1 MKKNA
6 TQVPGYQ
13 ASSYS
18 QNDAGKL
25 KTSTTGYTDIINLN
39 LTTVTLCKLGT
50 CSYFAMFVMVTKE
63 ESRIFNACDVGDTI
77 PNCQHSH
84 FI

>member
-13 ASSYS
+13 ASTYS

-25 KTSTTGYTDIINLN
+25 KTSTTGYTGISNLY
-39 LTTVTLCKLGT
+39 LTTVYYVTLCILGT
-50 CSYFAMFVMVTKE
+50 CSYFAKFVMVTKE
-63 ESRIFNACDVGDTI
+63 ES
-77 PNCQHSH
+77 
-84 FI
+84 

>member
-18 QNDAGKL
+18 QNDPGKL
-25 KTSTTGYTDIINLN
+25 ETSTTGYTDITNLN
-39 LTTVTLCKLGT
+39 LTTVYYVTLCILGT
-50 CSYFAMFVMVTKE
+50 SSYFAKFVMGTKE
-63 ESRIFNACDVGDTI
+63 ES
-77 PNCQHSH
+77 
-84 FI
+84 

>member
-13 ASSYS
+13 ASTYS

-39 LTTVTLCKLGT
+39 LTTVTLCILGT
-50 CSYFAMFVMVTKE
+50 CSYVAKFVMVTKE
-63 ESRIFNACDVGDTI
+63 ESKYLMPVMLEVLYQI
-77 PNCQHSH
+77 SH

>member
-18 QNDAGKL
+18 QNDPGKL
-25 KTSTTGYTDIINLN
+25 KTSTTGYTGISNLN
-39 LTTVTLCKLGT
+39 LTTVYYVTLCILGT
-50 CSYFAMFVMVTKE
+50 CSYVAKFVMGTKE
-63 ESRIFNACDVGDTI
+63 ES
-77 PNCQHSH
+77 
-84 FI
+84 